1 MSNLK
6 VETIMCLGK
15 MFASDPFQTSH
26 NALDLNERSDLPA
39 PNGAAA
45 APHSPR
51 ASRDSDYTRE
61 EKEEKEETDEL
72 TYDEDSW
79 LEMDTSADS
88 DSLRHTVV
96 APVSLHTVPLQEC
109 SGRSA
114 EILEQSLQAD
124 HIGHWGPEE
133 HSWSLTRTTSI
144 ADLHGWLAGHAN
156 TWVTDEG
163 LSAES
168 LSEGQALVYNI
179 CTASSQTKD
188 AENQC
193 YILFLDCCRGIRDQF
208 TGGAQKTAMCQLISV
223 FEFLDQQFTNTKNTP
238 GMVRG
243 KQSTSKICAGQDLQT
258 SAANIATDPLWI
270 PDYEVAPGPATLLR
284 DVSTD
289 GASGSA
295 STKTTKANISNL
307 DATLK
312 TTHALPKEM
321 CPDRGLAARQ
331 NLQAQRNRQLVQ
343 RRTWLDQLDRMF
355 SCCFPN
361 S

>member
-1 MSNLK
+1 MSLVK
-6 VETIMCLGK
+6 IS
-15 MFASDPFQTSH
+15 ASDPFQTSR
-26 NALDLNERSDLPA
+26 NALDLNERSNLPVL
-39 PNGAAA
+39 NGGEA
-45 APHSPR
+45 APRSPR
-51 ASRDSDYTRE
+51 PSRDSDYT
-61 EKEEKEETDEL
+61 KEEKEA
-72 TYDEDSW
+72 TYEEICDEDSW
-79 LEMDTSADS
+79 IEMDSSSDDS
-88 DSLRHTVV
+88 DSLRQTVV
-96 APVSLHTVPLQEC
+96 APFSQHTVPLQEC

-114 EILEQSLQAD
+114 EMSEQSLQAD
-124 HIGHWGPEE
+124 QIRHWGAEE
-133 HSWSLTRTTSI
+133 HSWSLTTTSI

-156 TWVTDEG
+156 TWVAGEG
-163 LSAES
+163 LSTCE
-168 LSEGQALVYNI
+168 LSEGQALVYSI

-208 TGGAQKTAMCQLISV
+208 TGGAQKTALCQLISV
-223 FEFLDQQFTNTKNTP
+223 FEFLDQQFTNTKDTP

-258 SAANIATDPLWI
+258 CAANIVIDPLWI

-295 STKTTKANISNL
+295 PTKTTKANIANL
-307 DATLK
+307 DTTLK

-331 NLQAQRNRQLVQ
+331 ELQAQKNRQLEQ
-343 RRTWLDQLDRMF
+343 RRTWIDQLDRMF

-361 S
+361 SFPNS